1 MTDSLEKIRQTLH
14 RQAETSGIE
23 AQTAGTLQK
32 MLKGC
37 RPDSL
42 FSGIGGQG
50 VLAQWRGPKSGPS
63 LLFRAELD
71 ALPMDER
78 DSLLVHKASCG
89 LAAHKCGHDGHMAI
103 LIGLAQHLHSRPLKA
118 GSLTML
124 FQPAEETGQGAKS
137 VIEDRALADMH
148 FDWVFALHN
157 LPGFPMGQVVL
168 RSGIFASASE
178 GLRIDLQGRSSHAA
192 EPHLGRSP
200 MSAVA
205 TLITELQS
213 LAQTS
218 TPLEANAQCTLVY
231 AKVGEETHGTSPGQ
245 ARLCATLRSH
255 QDECMQTLKAAALDR
270 AQAVADSHRLELSTQ
285 WRESFPATRN
295 HPDAVA
301 LVEQAAERLGL
312 SLHRPE
318 HPFAWSEDFGHFTNR
333 FSGALFGLGSGEK
346 HPVLHH
352 PDYDFPDELLEPGVG
367 LWISI
372 LEAARL
378 Q

>member
-1 MTDSLEKIRQTLH
+1 MNSLTKIRQTLH
-14 RQAETSGIE
+14 RLAETSGKE
-23 AQTAGTLQK
+23 AQTAVALQK
-32 MLKGC
+32 MLKSC
-37 RPDSL
+37 QADSL
-42 FSGIGGQG
+42 FGDIAGHG
-50 VLAQWRGPKSGPS
+50 VLARWHGPKAGPT

-78 DSLLVHKASCG
+78 ESCLAHKASHG

-103 LIGLAQHLHSRPLKA
+103 LVGLAQHLRSHPLKA
-118 GSLTML
+118 GTLYLL
-124 FQPAEETGQGAKS
+124 FQPAEETGLGARS
-137 VIEDRALADMH
+137 VLEDPALADMH

-178 GLRIDLQGRSSHAA
+178 GLRIDLQGQSSHAA

-213 LAQTS
+213 LVQTS

-231 AKVGEETHGTSPGQ
+231 AKVGEEAHGTSPGQ

-255 QDECMQTLKAAALDR
+255 QDGCMQALKAAALDR
-270 AQAVADSHRLELSTQ
+270 ARAVADSHRLELGTQ
-285 WRESFPATRN
+285 WRESFPATLN
-295 HPDAVA
+295 HPDAVV
-301 LVEQAAERLGL
+301 LVKQAAERLGL
-312 SLHRPE
+312 SLHSPE

-346 HPVLHH
+346 HLVLHH

-367 LWISI
+367 LWISL